1 MRKTCL
7 LLIICL
13 ATVACQEKKSET
25 TTMSQEP
32 LVYPITQKD
41 SSVVDTYFGTKVAD
55 PYRWLE
61 NDTTTQTKAWVT
73 AQNKV
78 TFGYLEQIPFRKK
91 ISNHLTEIINY
102 PRYGSPFRVGD
113 YYFSSKNDGLQNQS
127 VYYVQKGIDGTPEVF
142 LDPNTLSK
150 DGTTSAGFAGT
161 SNDKKYVAISTN
173 AAGGDWQEMEVM
185 EVATKKKLSDK
196 LKWLKFTGAAWYKDG
211 FFYSRFD
218 EPKKGQELSG
228 QNQFQKVYYHKLGDP
243 QAKDQLVYQ
252 DPKHPLRYF
261 GVGVT
266 EDERFAILFISEGT
280 DGAEIMYKDLQAGD
294 KEFKL
299 LFKGFDFNYNVF
311 DNIGDKL
318 LVYHNNGAPNY
329 KVSLVDPKSGKM
341 SDFVSEKPEKLESVG
356 TAGGK
361 LLASYLKDVTTKVF
375 QYDIATG
382 KLEREIPMP
391 GLGTAWGFGGNRDDK
406 DLFYTFTSFTVPNT
420 IYRYN
425 LVSGE
430 SSIFRQPEVKFNPA
444 DYETKQVF
452 YASKDGTKI
461 PMFIT
466 HKKGI
471 KLDGTAPTLLYA
483 YGGFNISETPY
494 FNPTNLVLLE
504 NGGIFVTAN
513 LRGGGEYGEKW
524 HKGGMLLNKQNVF
537 DDFIAAAEYLI
548 KEKYTSKESL
558 AIEGGSNGGLLVGA
572 CMTQRPDLYA
582 VAFPAVG
589 VMDMLRF
596 HKFTVGYGW
605 VVEYGSSEKSKADFE
620 NLYRYSPLHNLK
632 AGTSYPATMITTAD
646 HDDRVVPAHSFKF
659 AATLQE
665 KHKGKAPVLIRIETQ
680 AGHGGS
686 SLTKRIEESTDIWS
700 FMFANMGVIP
710 NY

>member
-1 MRKTCL
+1 MKNL
-7 LLIICL
+7 ALFLVIIL
-13 ATVACQEKKSET
+13 VTVACQEKKSET
-25 TTMSQEP
+25 NTMDQKA
-32 LVYPITQKD
+32 LVYPVTQKD
-41 SSVVDTYFGTKVAD
+41 STIVDTYFGTKVAD

-61 NDTTTQTKAWVT
+61 NDTTAQTKAWVT

-78 TFGYLEQIPFRKK
+78 TFGYLGQIPFRKK
-91 ISNHLTEIINY
+91 ISTRLTEIMNY
-102 PRYGSPFRVGD
+102 PRYGSPSRVGD

-127 VYYVQKGIDGTPEVF
+127 VYYVQKGLDGTPEVF

-173 AAGGDWQEMEVM
+173 ASGGDWQEMEVM
-185 EVATKKKLSDK
+185 EIATKKKLTDK

-218 EPKKGQELSG
+218 EPQKGQELSG

-243 QAKDQLVYQ
+243 QVKDQLVYQ

-261 GVGVT
+261 GVGTT
-266 EDERFAILFISEGT
+266 EDERFAILYISEGT

-299 LFKGFDFNYNVF
+299 LFKGFEFNYSVIDNV
-311 DNIGDKL
+311 GDKL

-329 KVSLVDPKSGKM
+329 KVSLIDPKTGKM
-341 SDFVSEKPEKLESVG
+341 TDFVPEKPEKLESVG

-361 LLASYLKDVTTKVF
+361 LLASYLKDVSTKVF

-406 DLFYTFTSFTVPNT
+406 ELFYTFTSFTVPNT

-425 LVSGE
+425 IISGE
-430 SSIFRQPEVKFNPA
+430 SSIFRQPEVKFNPT

-452 YASKDGTKI
+452 YPSKDGTKV

-466 HKKGI
+466 YKKGL
-471 KLDGTAPTLLYA
+471 KLDGTAPALLYA

-494 FNPTNLVLLE
+494 FNATNLVLLE

-548 KEKYTSKESL
+548 KEKYTTKERL

-572 CMTQRPDLYA
+572 CMTQRPDLFA
-582 VAFPAVG
+582 VAFPEVG

-596 HKFTVGYGW
+596 HKFTVGFGW

-620 NLYRYSPLHNLK
+620 NLYKYSPLHNLK

-665 KHKGKAPVLIRIETQ
+665 KHKGKTPVLIRIETQ

-686 SLTKRIEESTDIWS
+686 SLTKRIESATDIWA
-700 FMFANMGVIP
+700 FMFTNMGVIP

>member
-1 MRKTCL
+1 M
-7 LLIICL
+7 

-91 ISNHLTEIINY
+91 ISNRLTEIMNY